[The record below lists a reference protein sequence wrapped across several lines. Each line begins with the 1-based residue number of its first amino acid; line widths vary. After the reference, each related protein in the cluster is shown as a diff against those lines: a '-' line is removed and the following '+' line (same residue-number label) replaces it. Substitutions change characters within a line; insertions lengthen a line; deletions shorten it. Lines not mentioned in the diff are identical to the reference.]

1 MDGTSSGGGHHSGR
15 HWQTYNT
22 RVQSKVRSLANLAAA
37 SATCQPA
44 AAARRSQ
51 GYTER
56 GTTSGHT
63 LVLPG
68 PGLYTTSGH
77 SRLGMLTL
85 NIHRQHSALALARAL
100 GYFAPHAARHTGATG
115 LVAPLGRWLCGVGAS
130 IERFFARQGR
140 CRACKARSWH
150 VSLRTADDKHL
161 RRLP

>member
-1 MDGTSSGGGHHSGR
+1 MSVTLSGEGASSGR
-15 HWQTYNT
+15 HAQTYNT

-85 NIHRQHSALALARAL
+85 NIHRQHSARTRILCTACRPAYWSHRTRRPSGTLALRSGRVDRTLFRKAGTMPCMQGQVVARL
-100 GYFAPHAARHTGATG
+100 TQDR
-115 LVAPLGRWLCGVGAS
+115 
-130 IERFFARQGR
+130 
-140 CRACKARSWH
+140 
-150 VSLRTADDKHL
+150 
-161 RRLP
+161 